1 MSISEVFSVHAP
13 YSVII
18 NVWRRGETFINL
30 EFSQLNSSNTKLYIY
45 CGQNTKFQNEYIFDI
60 TQWANI

>member
-18 NVWRRGETFINL
+18 NAWRRGETFINL
-30 EFSQLNSSNTKLYIY
+30 EFNSSNAKLYIY
-45 CGQNTKFQNEYIFDI
+45 YGQKRTFPKEYVFEII
-60 TQWANI
+60 QWTNI